1 MSMQKTIRILAIAA
15 VVQLGLAIGTIAGSG
30 RLATAPR
37 GDTLLSFD
45 ATQVNVLEVS
55 DAHGAKVRL
64 TRQRDTWRLA
74 NGFPADSERI
84 TQLIERLHS
93 LKHGLA
99 AATSP
104 AARSR
109 FNVAEKNFERHVL
122 LQHGNRIL
130 AGLYLGRGAGAR
142 RSYVRTEH
150 GTAVYSV
157 PLGSYDLPV
166 QAAAWED
173 KTVLQVRDVT
183 ALESGH
189 IRIQRKNAAA
199 KTWSSNRKAKGKQPD
214 TEAIRRAVS
223 LLEGLRY
230 LKSLGKEAP
239 DGYDFSHPALTF
251 HIRWK
256 QGERTYRFARHKTD
270 DLYALKVSDRPE
282 YFEIAGYVF
291 DGLKADMNPEKW
303 FKNTRATQAKKQ
315 GDKTQNTRK

>member
-1 MSMQKTIRILAIAA
+1 MSMQKSIRILAVAA
-15 VVQLGLAIGTIAGSG
+15 VLQLGLAIVTIAGSG
-30 RLATAPR
+30 RLATVPH
-37 GDTLLSFD
+37 GDTLLPFD
-45 ATQVNVLEVS
+45 ATQVNVLEIS

-64 TRQRDTWRLA
+64 TRQHDTWRLA
-74 NGFPADSERI
+74 NGFPADAGRI

-104 AARSR
+104 AARHR
-109 FNVAEKNFERHVL
+109 FNVAEKKFERHVL
-122 LQHGNRIL
+122 LQHDDRML

-142 RSYVRTEH
+142 RSYVRAEH

-166 QAAAWED
+166 QASAWED

-189 IRIQRKNAAA
+189 IRIQRKNATA
-199 KTWSSNRKAKGKQPD
+199 KAWNSDRIPKGKQPD

-230 LKSLGKEAP
+230 SKSLGKEAP
-239 DGYDFSHPALTF
+239 DGYDFSHPALMF
-251 HIRWK
+251 RIRWK
-256 QGERTYRFARHKTD
+256 QGTRTYRFARHKTD

-282 YFEIAGYVF
+282 YFEIASYVF

-303 FKNTRATQAKKQ
+303 FRDTGTTQTAKQ
-315 GDKTQNTRK
+315 RGKTQNDRR